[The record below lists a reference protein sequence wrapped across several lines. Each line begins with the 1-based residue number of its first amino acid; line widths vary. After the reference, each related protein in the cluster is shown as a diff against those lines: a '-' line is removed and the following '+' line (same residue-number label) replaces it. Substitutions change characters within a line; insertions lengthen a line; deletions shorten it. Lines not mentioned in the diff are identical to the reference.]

1 MRDINRLNDF
11 YNEFQKI
18 HEKIPDWRFGQLI
31 INFQRWCNSVK
42 RISDIFYLEEDEC
55 ITLLKEYSKSIELD
69 NNN

>member
-31 INFQRWCNSVK
+31 VNFQRWCDKVK
-42 RISDIFYLEEDEC
+42 NISDIFYLEEDRVLF
-55 ITLLKEYSKSIELD
+55 LLEEYLTSLKNKRS
-69 NNN
+69 